1 MTTAKSEGGNPAD
14 VITNGLLATL
24 FPAERAD
31 QFFEA
36 LYGGAE
42 SGAFDVGL
50 FLKGFS
56 SSGNELLLEFRLTE
70 RPGKC
75 MACSLT
81 YGLPPVFERH
91 PVIDIKGIMR
101 TIGEKLS
108 PYWQIDRWELGPTR
122 PDAPR
127 VNIIPLRVFLSKN
140 DT

>member
-1 MTTAKSEGGNPAD
+1 MTKAKSEGGNPAD
-14 VITNGLLATL
+14 VITDGLLATL

-36 LYGGAE
+36 LYGGSE
-42 SGAFDVGL
+42 SGAFDIGL
-50 FLKGFS
+50 FLKEFS
-56 SSGNELLLEFRLTE
+56 SNGNELLLEFRLTE

-101 TIGEKLS
+101 MIGEKLFPHWRIS
-108 PYWQIDRWELGPTR
+108 RWELGSTR

-127 VNIIPLRVFLSKN
+127 VSIIPLGVFLSRN